1 MQTFSD
7 RRTTRT
13 TTGHATQRPGRRRAG
28 VLLLAGLLTP
38 VLPVLT
44 AGPAAAHDRLESTDP
59 ADGSTLDVAPDAVVL
74 TMSSAP
80 LALGTQVQVT
90 GPAGV
95 VSSGEPRIVDETI
108 TEPLTGDL
116 PAGSYEVQWRVTSS
130 DGHPISGSFT
140 FTATGAATPTGTT
153 TLDPVPTAA
162 PSSSSPGTST
172 AGTVDPSRP
181 DSGSG
186 DGAGN
191 GALIAIAAA
200 IVVVGAGTGG
210 IIGYRRRQR

>member
-1 MQTFSD
+1 VQTFSD
-7 RRTTRT
+7 RRTARA

-59 ADGSTLDVAPDAVVL
+59 ADGSTVDVAPDAVVL

-95 VSSGEPRIVDETI
+95 VSTGEPQIVDETV
-108 TEPLTGDL
+108 TQPLGESRA
-116 PAGSYEVQWRVTSS
+116 AGRYEVQWRVTSS
-130 DGHPISGSFT
+130 DGHPISGSYT
-140 FTATGAATPTGTT
+140 FTATSGVGDTT
-153 TLDPVPTAA
+153 VLVTEA
-162 PSSSSPGTST
+162 PSPTVSTAPT
-172 AGTVDPSRP
+172 AGTVDPSKP

-186 DGAGN
+186 N
-191 GALIAIAAA
+191 GALIGVAAA
-200 IVVVGAGTGG
+200 IVVVGAGAGG

>member
-1 MQTFSD
+1 MGVQTFSD
-7 RRTTRT
+7 RRTARAAQ
-13 TTGHATQRPGRRRAG
+13 GRAPGRRRAAA
-28 VLLLAGLLTP
+28 LLAAGLLAP

-59 ADGSTLDVAPDAVVL
+59 ADGSTVDVAPDAVVL

-95 VSSGEPRIVDETI
+95 VSTGDPQIVDETV
-108 TEPLTGDL
+108 TQPLGESRA
-116 PAGSYEVQWRVTSS
+116 AGRYEVQWRVTSS
-130 DGHPISGSFT
+130 DGHPVSGSYT
-140 FTATGAATPTGTT
+140 FTATNGVGDATV
-153 TLDPVPTAA
+153 LVPDA
-162 PSSSSPGTST
+162 PSPTVST
-172 AGTVDPSRP
+172 APTSGTVDPSRP

-186 DGAGN
+186 NGAGN
-191 GALIAIAAA
+191 GALIGIAAA
-200 IVVVGAGTGG
+200 IVVVGAGAGG

>member
-1 MQTFSD
+1 MGVQTFSD
-7 RRTTRT
+7 RRTARAAQGRT
-13 TTGHATQRPGRRRAG
+13 PGRRRAAA
-28 VLLLAGLLTP
+28 LLAAGLLAP

-59 ADGSTLDVAPDAVVL
+59 ADGSTVDVAPDAVVL

-95 VSSGEPRIVDETI
+95 VSTGDPQIVDETI

-140 FTATGAATPTGTT
+140 FTAAGAATPTSTT
-153 TLDPVPTAA
+153 TLEPVPTAA

-172 AGTVDPSRP
+172 AGTVDPSKP
-181 DSGSG
+181 GSGS
-186 DGAGN
+186 GN
-191 GALIAIAAA
+191 GALIGVAAA
-200 IVVVGAGTGG
+200 IVVVGAGAGG